1 MNRIK
6 KLVLMGLLISM
17 ALILHYIEV
26 FFPVLVPGVP
36 GAKLGLANIFTLVT
50 LVVFG
55 WREAFIVVI
64 LRSILGPLLGGA
76 PTGVLYSM
84 AGGVLSAAV
93 MASLY
98 GILGKRV
105 SLFGVSIAGAVFHNI
120 GQLLVAAL
128 LFSNFYLF
136 TYLPIM
142 TIIAL
147 PTGFF
152 VGLTARHIIIYI
164 GNMIQKI

>member
-1 MNRIK
+1 MNRIR
-6 KLVLMGLLISM
+6 KLVLMGLFISM
-17 ALILHYIEV
+17 ALILHYIEG
-26 FFPVLVPGVP
+26 FFPVLIPGVP

-55 WREAFIVVI
+55 WKEAFIVVVV
-64 LRSILGPLLGGA
+64 RSILGPLLGGA
-76 PTGVLYSM
+76 PTGILYSM

-93 MASLY
+93 MAAVY
-98 GILGKRV
+98 RILGNRV

-128 LFSNFYLF
+128 VFSNFYLF

-164 GNMIQKI
+164 GNMVQKA

>member
-1 MNRIK
+1 
-6 KLVLMGLLISM
+6 MGLLISM

>member
-6 KLVLMGLLISM
+6 KLVLMGLFISM
-17 ALILHYIEV
+17 ALILHYIEG

-36 GAKLGLANIFTLVT
+36 GAKLGLANILTLVT

-55 WREAFIVVI
+55 WREAFIVVVI
-64 LRSILGPLLGGA
+64 RSILGPILGGA
-76 PTGVLYSM
+76 PTGILYSM
-84 AGGVLSAAV
+84 AGGVLSAVV
-93 MASLY
+93 MAFLY
-98 GILGKRV
+98 RILGNKV

-120 GQLLVAAL
+120 GQLLVASL

-142 TIIAL
+142 TMIAL

-152 VGLTARHIIIYI
+152 VGLSARYIIKYV
-164 GNMIQKI
+164 GNMVQII

>member
-1 MNRIK
+1 MNRIR
-6 KLVLMGLLISM
+6 KLVLMGLFISM
-17 ALILHYIEV
+17 ALILHYIEG
-26 FFPVLVPGVP
+26 FFPVLIPGVP

-55 WREAFIVVI
+55 WKEAFIVVVV
-64 LRSILGPLLGGA
+64 RSILGPLLGGA
-76 PTGVLYSM
+76 PTGILYSM

-93 MASLY
+93 MAAVY
-98 GILGKRV
+98 RILGNRV

-128 LFSNFYLF
+128 VFSNFYLF

-142 TIIAL
+142 TITAL

-164 GNMIQKI
+164 GNMVQKA

>member
-1 MNRIK
+1 
-6 KLVLMGLLISM
+6 MGLLISM
-17 ALILHYIEV
+17 ALILHYIEG